1 MADPLPPSPADAP
14 AVSADVDSPP
24 ARRQDSV
31 GRSLA
36 FLTAANGLQQ
46 VSTFVLSIALR
57 AILGPAKTGIWNLVE
72 VWRQQLSS
80 ISLGAAQS
88 ADRDMPMLRARSQH
102 AEEAEVRSVA
112 FSFTMGEAGAV
123 ALGFLVYWG
132 LQRDTFEPSLAL
144 GLALAP
150 LMALLTSYVSLY
162 QLFLKNLKEFR
173 LYSILFIAQA
183 LVDWSA
189 LPLVLFGGL
198 DALIV
203 GLALGWMLRAA
214 IYWGAVRRERLFR
227 LRFTLRRAVLFPMLR
242 FGILLSIVGLLNQL
256 LLRLD
261 SLVIGIS
268 LGTTSLGYYFLGPQ
282 VAAAAAAVPL
292 SLAVIAWPNLMETYG
307 RGGREGMIPHLERY
321 LRPVGL
327 VISPVVAA
335 LGVFGLGVLVTGF
348 LPEFSPG
355 LEAMQVWALSV
366 VFVQSSALLHQA
378 LVAVRRVMLL
388 IALTAAAVAVQAAI
402 LAVGSTD
409 ELSLTTAAWSA
420 VAGQATLALALL
432 AASGRVLG
440 FHRDD
445 VARFWGRVPLAWA
458 LMIAL
463 ILAIDRSAPDTD
475 GLAGAFAVAVAQL
488 AVFLALAAVVLA
500 LVDRKALSETRSLL
514 KGMG

>member
-1 MADPLPPSPADAP
+1 
-14 AVSADVDSPP
+14 
-24 ARRQDSV
+24 
-31 GRSLA
+31 
-36 FLTAANGLQQ
+36 
-46 VSTFVLSIALR
+46 
-57 AILGPAKTGIWNLVE
+57 
-72 VWRQQLSS
+72 
-80 ISLGAAQS
+80 
-88 ADRDMPMLRARSQH
+88 MPMLRARSQH

-112 FSFTMGEAGAV
+112 FSFTIGEAGAV
-123 ALGFLVYWG
+123 GLGFLVYWV

-173 LYSILFIAQA
+173 LYSILFVAQA

-189 LPLVLFGGL
+189 LPLVLIGGL
-198 DALIV
+198 DALLV
-203 GLALGWMLRAA
+203 GLALGWILRAA
-214 IYWGAVRRERLFR
+214 VYWVAVRRERLFR

-292 SLAVIAWPNLMETYG
+292 SLAVIAWPNVMETYG

-327 VISPVVAA
+327 VISPLVAA
-335 LGVFGLGVLVTGF
+335 LGVFGLGVLVTGL

-355 LEAMQVWALSV
+355 LDAMQVWVLSV

-388 IALTAAAVAVQAAI
+388 IALAAAAVAVQAAI
-402 LAVGSTD
+402 LAVGSID

-432 AASGRVLG
+432 AASGRLLG
-440 FHRDD
+440 LHRDD
-445 VARFWGRVPLAWA
+445 VARFW
-458 LMIAL
+458 
-463 ILAIDRSAPDTD
+463 D
-475 GLAGAFAVAVAQL
+475 G
-488 AVFLALAAVVLA
+488 
-500 LVDRKALSETRSLL
+500 SRSL
-514 KGMG
+514 GR

>member
-1 MADPLPPSPADAP
+1 MADPPPLSPADAP
-14 AVSADVDSPP
+14 AIAPEVVVPP
-24 ARRQDSV
+24 SRRQDSV
-31 GRSLA
+31 GRSVA
-36 FLTAANGLQQ
+36 FLTVANGFQQ
-46 VSTFVLSIALR
+46 ASAFVLSIALR
-57 AILGPAKTGIWNLVE
+57 AILGPAKTGVWNLVE

-80 ISLGAAQS
+80 ISLGASQS

-112 FSFTMGEAGAV
+112 FSFTMSEAAVV
-123 ALGFLVYWG
+123 ALGFLVYWVV
-132 LQRDTFEPSLAL
+132 QRDTFAPSVAL

-173 LYSILFIAQA
+173 LYSILFIAAA
-183 LVDWSA
+183 LVDWST
-189 LPLVLFGGL
+189 LPLVLIGGL
-198 DALIV
+198 NALLV
-203 GLALGWMLRAA
+203 GLAVGWVLRAT

-227 LRFTLRRAVLFPMLR
+227 LHLTLRRAVLFPMLR

-261 SLVIGIS
+261 SLVIGLS
-268 LGTTSLGYYFLGPQ
+268 LGTTSLGYYYLGPQ

-307 RGGREGMIPHLERY
+307 RSGPEGMTPHLERY

-327 VISPVVAA
+327 VVSPVVAA

-348 LPEFSPG
+348 LPEFSRG
-355 LEAMQVWALSV
+355 LHAMQVWVLTV
-366 VFVQSSALLHQA
+366 VFVQSIALLHQV
-378 LVAVRRVMLL
+378 LVAVRRVVLL
-388 IALTAAAVAVQAAI
+388 IALTGGAVLVQVAI
-402 LAVGSTD
+402 LAVGSID

-432 AASGRVLG
+432 VASGRLLG
-440 FHRDD
+440 FHRAD
-445 VARFWGRVPLAWA
+445 VARFWGRLPLAWV

-463 ILAIDRSAPDTD
+463 ILVIERSAPAAS
-475 GLAGAFAVAVAQL
+475 GLAGALAVAAGEL
-488 AVFLALAAVVLA
+488 TVFLVLATVVLV
-500 LVDRKALSETRSLL
+500 LVDRKAFSETRALL
-514 KGMG
+514 RGMG

>member
-1 MADPLPPSPADAP
+1 MADPPPPSPAGAP
-14 AVSADVDSPP
+14 AVSAEVGAASP
-24 ARRQDSV
+24 RREDSV

-36 FLTAANGLQQ
+36 FLTAANGFQQ
-46 VSTFVLSIALR
+46 VSAFVLSIALR
-57 AILGPAKTGIWNLVE
+57 AILGPAKTGVWNLVE

-112 FSFTMGEAGAV
+112 FSFTMGEASAV
-123 ALGFLVYWG
+123 ALGFLIYWVV
-132 LQRDTFEPSLAL
+132 QRDTFEPSLAL

-183 LVDWSA
+183 LVDWSM
-189 LPLVLFGGL
+189 LPLVLIGGL
-198 DALIV
+198 DALLV
-203 GLALGWMLRAA
+203 GLAIGWILRAA
-214 IYWGAVRRERLFR
+214 IYWGAVRRRRLFR
-227 LRFTLRRAVLFPMLR
+227 LRLTLRRAVLFPMLR
-242 FGILLSIVGLLNQL
+242 FGILLSIVGLMNQL

-268 LGTTSLGYYFLGPQ
+268 LGTTALGYYYLGPQ

-307 RGGREGMIPHLERY
+307 RDGREGMIPHLERY

-327 VISPVVAA
+327 VISPAA
-335 LGVFGLGVLVTGF
+335 AAVGVFGLGVLVTGF

-355 LEAMQVWALSV
+355 LDAMQVWLLTV
-366 VFVQSSALLHQA
+366 VFVQSIALLHQA
-378 LVAVRRVMLL
+378 LIAVRRVMLL
-388 IALTAAAVAVQAAI
+388 IALTTAAVVVQATI
-402 LAVGSTD
+402 LALGSIG

-420 VAGQATLALALL
+420 VAGQATLALTLL
-432 AASGRVLG
+432 VASGRLLG
-440 FHRDD
+440 FHRAD

-458 LMIAL
+458 LLIAV
-463 ILAIDRSAPDTD
+463 IVAIDRTAPDAD
-475 GLAGAFAVAVAQL
+475 GLVGALAVATVQLLVFLAVAV
-488 AVFLALAAVVLA
+488 VVLGV
-500 LVDRKALSETRSLL
+500 LDRKALSETLVLFR
-514 KGMG
+514 GMG